1 MWAGAQGV
9 ESKRMADKRPFT
21 WMPADVVVV
30 TNVSKENF
38 NLNLASGPLRL
49 DAGRTLRLT
58 ASALEQLEV
67 VALANVGKV
76 KIEPYKR
83 K

>member
-1 MWAGAQGV
+1 
-9 ESKRMADKRPFT
+9 MADKRPFT
-21 WMPADVVVV
+21 WMPTDVVVV
-30 TNVSKENF
+30 TNVSKENVI
-38 NLNLASGPLRL
+38 LNLASGPLRL

>member
-1 MWAGAQGV
+1 MWTGAQGV
-9 ESKRMADKRPFT
+9 ENKRMADKRPFT

-38 NLNLASGPLRL
+38 ILNLASGPLRL
-49 DAGRTLRLT
+49 DAGRTVRLT

-67 VALANVGKV
+67 VALANMGKV